1 MITGFDTSATT
12 TFGTQK
18 CSSYQSVVQTV
29 LGTSHAPIGQA
40 VISLNTNGSLRYGD
54 VNYWN
59 KTGNDISYT
68 GTNFGIGTTTPAY
81 KLDINGEVIN
91 NGFYRSRGT
100 TGWYNETYGGGVY
113 MTDTSFV
120 RTYGNKAIAASSFYD
135 QDNMGFYLNPD
146 SISRTNRINFFHAY
160 NIDDG
165 NYYLDPSW
173 ASRFNYLGRNYGFNW
188 TEYDWN
194 DTSYYVDQNNTSS
207 FNAVYAHTFLY
218 HPDRRLKKNIVPVS
232 HSLDKITS
240 LTGYTFDWIRDGTP
254 DIGIIA

>member
-1 MITGFDTSATT
+1 
-12 TFGTQK
+12 
-18 CSSYQSVVQTV
+18 
-29 LGTSHAPIGQA
+29 
-40 VISLNTNGSLRYGD
+40 
-54 VNYWN
+54 
-59 KTGNDISYT
+59 
-68 GTNFGIGTTTPAY
+68 
-81 KLDINGEVIN
+81 
-91 NGFYRSRGT
+91 
-100 TGWYNETYGGGVY
+100 

-146 SISRTNRINFFHAY
+146 SISRTNRIDFSHAY
-160 NIDDG
+160 DIDDG

-194 DTSYYVDQNNTSS
+194 DTSYYVDPNNTSS
-207 FNAVYAHTFLY
+207 FNSVRAHTFLY
-218 HPDRRLKKNIVPVS
+218 HSDRRLKKNIVPVS

-254 DIGIIA
+254 DIGIIAQEVERVFPDIVHTDTKTGMKSVKYGNLVAPIIEAIKEIATNQNKQDKKIQELQDEINELRKIIKK